1 MKQIKLWDW
10 RICEDLS
17 ILHCSICHKYT
28 HIERHFRMLLHNNWD
43 CFKASSNSEMKGQT
57 HRAYWIVNMCFE
69 YLCCALCS
77 TCPVWAQHVHVCVSP
92 WTVPLQAPLSMEFSK
107 QEYWNGL
114 HALLQGYLPDPM
126 IKPASL
132 ASLALAGGVFTTV
145 SPEKPFEYLLSC
157 SSALEILLRL
167 YLLSKSTS

>member
-1 MKQIKLWDW
+1 MKPIKLWDW
-10 RICEDLS
+10 WICEDLS

-43 CFKASSNSEMKGQT
+43 CFKTSSKSEMKGQT
-57 HRAYWIVNMCFE
+57 HRASWIVNTCFE

-77 TCPVWAQHVHVCVSP
+77 RCPALCNP
-92 WTVPLQAPLSMEFSK
+92 MDFTPQAPLSLESSK

-132 ASLALAGGVFTTV
+132 ASLALAAGVFTTV
-145 SPEKPFEYLLSC
+145 TGEALWVPTKLQF
-157 SSALEILLRL
+157 SARNF
-167 YLLSKSTS
+167 T